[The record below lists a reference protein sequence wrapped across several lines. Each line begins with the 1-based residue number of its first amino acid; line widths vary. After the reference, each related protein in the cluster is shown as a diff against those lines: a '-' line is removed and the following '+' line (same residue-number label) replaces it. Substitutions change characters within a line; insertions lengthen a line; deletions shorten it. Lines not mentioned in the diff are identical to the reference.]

1 MLFRQLDRMI
11 CQQYFSMAKSF
22 QQHSLASP
30 VELTT
35 SVSVLTLLILIPRF
49 FFFFHFKPDIK
60 VRDGIFAAP
69 AEVVIDNQAIR
80 F

>member
-49 FFFFHFKPDIK
+49 FFHFKPDIK
-60 VRDGIFAAP
+60 VRDGIFTAP
-69 AEVVIDNQAIR
+69 AEVVIDNQAIH